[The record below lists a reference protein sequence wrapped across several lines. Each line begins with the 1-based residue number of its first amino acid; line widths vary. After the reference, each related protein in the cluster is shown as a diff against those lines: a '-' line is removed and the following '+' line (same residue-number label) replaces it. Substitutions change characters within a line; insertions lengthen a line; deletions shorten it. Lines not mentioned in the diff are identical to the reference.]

1 MPAPFGPPGGGMP
14 PQQQKKKQL
23 PPKLFG
29 GWTATL
35 DDPESYQS
43 RTIDRAETRLGGE
56 EAIDETQPKEIFKG
70 LNASE
75 QMRRA
80 RKLQQM
86 NAMGGMPVRE
96 SRKPRPGSNRWWNN
110 INEKATNN
118 PEIGKFFSE
127 QIDKVLVN
135 ELRDSDLQGPGPIG
149 SMTLKTRKKTRR
161 PTIRPYDPNQGLSG
175 LDDDLVPTYFDRPP
189 PQHPSGDPIPIRFTL
204 PAGPGSGQ
212 VTYIFENGDTLVVF
226 GDERP
231 DIFAPGDSFTTNDP
245 DLDDRIR
252 QAVPDPLKPFVPG
265 GNPIEDLIHDF
276 SDDG

>member
-35 DDPESYQS
+35 EDPESYQS
-43 RTIDRAETRLGGE
+43 QTIDRAEARLGGE

-80 RKLQQM
+80 RQLQQM

-110 INEKATNN
+110 INEKVTNN

-127 QIDKVLVN
+127 QIDKVLIN
-135 ELRDSDLQGPGPIG
+135 EDRQHFPGTPGGPYISPEGYDTPPYLAPTQQG
-149 SMTLKTRKKTRR
+149 R
-161 PTIRPYDPNQGLSG
+161 PVVTPPDMGEGLSG
-175 LDDDLVPTYFDRPP
+175 RDLDLWVTPDDFQEYWDQWHQDNPGGGHYNPFSGGRYNYGRGRFPSPRPGLMWDPNANGKGKGDWVVDPDYVPRPWEFGPFSPDDPP
-189 PQHPSGDPIPIRFTL
+189 PG
-204 PAGPGSGQ
+204 
-212 VTYIFENGDTLVVF
+212 
-226 GDERP
+226 
-231 DIFAPGDSFTTNDP
+231 
-245 DLDDRIR
+245 
-252 QAVPDPLKPFVPG
+252 K
-265 GNPIEDLIHDF
+265 
-276 SDDG
+276 

>member
-43 RTIDRAETRLGGE
+43 QTIDRAEARLGGE

-75 QMRRA
+75 QMRR
-80 RKLQQM
+80 RRQLQQM

-110 INEKATNN
+110 INEKVTNN

-127 QIDKVLVN
+127 QIDKVLIN
-135 ELRDSDLQGPGPIG
+135 E
-149 SMTLKTRKKTRR
+149 K
-161 PTIRPYDPNQGLSG
+161 
-175 LDDDLVPTYFDRPP
+175 DD
-189 PQHPSGDPIPIRFTL
+189 GM
-204 PAGPGSGQ
+204 GPGSGSRGKQ
-212 VTYIFENGDTLVVF
+212 LASREMIPVPIEGSPSPDPDKPNRGPQIPVDPVEGGPAWNPHDNLPDPAIMPGRFPPSWYKVPPGSEQGGPNEHRPIGTEVLLGDTVYHFTPGRLRRKPVRDWF
-226 GDERP
+226 HDRGYKPRFQGDP
-231 DIFAPGDSFTTNDP
+231 
-245 DLDDRIR
+245 
-252 QAVPDPLKPFVPG
+252 
-265 GNPIEDLIHDF
+265 
-276 SDDG
+276 